1 MPIDAN
7 FVIFFTWEIHA
18 QSKTKQHP
26 RLPAKAAYQAEEVG
40 DDSRHR
46 LLCIPGP
53 VGERT
58 GNMTWLAALFRSF
71 CALHIYIYMLCL
83 KVVDGQ
89 LHQHDCKHI

>member
-71 CALHIYIYMLCL
+71 CALHIYIYIHA
-83 KVVDGQ
+83 VS
-89 LHQHDCKHI
+89 